1 VGSVWSGV
9 NDRAVGLRGSR
20 RLQETNNTIQMKL
33 TTISFVAALVLGG
46 LMACGNLAVAQDAAT
61 NGTKKGKGGGTVEQ
75 RMERLDKELTLTDA
89 QKPKVK
95 ALLEETD
102 KKMKG
107 LRDVAQDER
116 QAKGKEI
123 RDEQNKKMKEILT
136 ADQYTKYEAA
146 MQRHG
151 KGGKK
156 KAE

>member
-1 VGSVWSGV
+1 
-9 NDRAVGLRGSR
+9 
-20 RLQETNNTIQMKL
+20 MKL
-33 TTISFVAALVLGG
+33 TKISLVAALVLGG
-46 LMACGNLAVAQDAAT
+46 LMACGNLAVAQDAGT

-75 RMERLDKELTLTDA
+75 RMDRLDKELTLTDA

-116 QAKGKEI
+116 QAKAKEI
-123 RDEQNKKMKEILT
+123 REEQNKKMKEILT
-136 ADQYTKYEAA
+136 ADQYKKYEEA